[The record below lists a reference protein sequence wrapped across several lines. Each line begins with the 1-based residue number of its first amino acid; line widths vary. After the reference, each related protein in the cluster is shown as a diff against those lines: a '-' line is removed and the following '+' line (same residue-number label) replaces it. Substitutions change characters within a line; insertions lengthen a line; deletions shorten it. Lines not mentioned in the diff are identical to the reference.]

1 MIVGFL
7 YNVHAIRLVLAPV
20 CYIFCLPYRR
30 SWCDTITHWLD
41 MVHCSPAP
49 WCRFCQ
55 QASISATEALISPI
69 ATFQSSSM
77 TVDYIATLWFAPQG
91 FVPLIFYN
99 GYLFDSHTSIDIAR
113 PSIWDIRYQPH
124 KFLFHYTIS
133 TWAWIHS
140 FCQILLCT
148 PISFNSYHISKLSIS
163 IYLVTMKQKYILIT

>member
-99 GYLFDSHTSIDIAR
+99 GYLFDSHTSIDVAR
-113 PSIWDIRYQPH
+113 LSIWDIRYQPH
-124 KFLFHYTIS
+124 KFLFHYTIFYVS
-133 TWAWIHS
+133 VDPFFLPNIVLHHEAKIH
-140 FCQILLCT
+140 IDN
-148 PISFNSYHISKLSIS
+148 IGI
-163 IYLVTMKQKYILIT
+163 ILIIELLLFFL